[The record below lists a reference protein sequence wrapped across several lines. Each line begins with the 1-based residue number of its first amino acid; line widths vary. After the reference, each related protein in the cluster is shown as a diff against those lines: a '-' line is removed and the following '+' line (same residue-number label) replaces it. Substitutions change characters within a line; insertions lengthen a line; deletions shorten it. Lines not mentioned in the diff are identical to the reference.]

1 MFPGWSWCFEFPSV
15 PCFDTV
21 VWATG
26 RAAGMCIRHAAVI
39 HSVFET
45 RTILQL
51 LQERS
56 PVDYVHGSC
65 AFQHDPPMKM
75 MDLFEDIKDGVCLL
89 SLLEVLSG
97 ETLVI
102 LLYTVVSAMGYVCLY
117 YSGPVNVLSSEIFDP
132 DLDCSRPLYLW
143 R

>member
-1 MFPGWSWCFEFPSV
+1 
-15 PCFDTV
+15 
-21 VWATG
+21 
-26 RAAGMCIRHAAVI
+26 
-39 HSVFET
+39 
-45 RTILQL
+45 
-51 LQERS
+51 
-56 PVDYVHGSC
+56 
-65 AFQHDPPMKM
+65 MKM

-132 DLDCSRPLYLW
+132 DLDCSRLLYLW